1 MHSPTRSRKHTS
13 EASGLRTEMNL
24 KMTMGTVLIVIFF
37 VNADI
42 YCEKIFT
49 ILLNFDHIN
58 GGKLVLQFDK

>member
-1 MHSPTRSRKHTS
+1 
-13 EASGLRTEMNL
+13 MNL

>member
-1 MHSPTRSRKHTS
+1 
-13 EASGLRTEMNL
+13 MNL

-49 ILLNFDHIN
+49 FFLTFDHIN
-58 GGKLVLQFDK
+58 DGKLVLQFDK